1 MLNCLAQVF
10 LPTPP
15 YDYLRACGSILCLPP
30 PAPPPSPT
38 PPSLTPTTTAATT
51 TPSTS
56 SPPPPL
62 PHHTIIIIT
71 VIITTVINII
81 IVIVTR
87 GLALYLRARPLGF
100 TTSPWLLPDRPSATL
115 SQAIRARDSCEPA
128 KQSCRRTTAWLS
140 RCHLRPTPPLPL
152 FATQALQQGC
162 ILLPTVLQRPQASR
176 IPFALGSP
184 ATPGALPGPLSLS
197 TCSAACTAC
206 TVRDRWS
213 LNLS

>member
-15 YDYLRACGSILCLPP
+15 YDYLRLYPLS
-30 PAPPPSPT
+30 PS
-38 PPSLTPTTTAATT
+38 SC
-51 TPSTS
+51 S
-56 SPPPPL
+56 SSFPDASL
-62 PHHTIIIIT
+62 PHSHHHRRHHHPLHLLTIIILIT

-100 TTSPWLLPDRPSATL
+100 TTSPWLLPDRPSATI

-128 KQSCRRTTAWLS
+128 KQSCRRTTASPLHPGCRVVISGQLLLFPFLLPRLCNKVVYFCPLS
-140 RCHLRPTPPLPL
+140 SSDHRPRVSPSLWVRLPL
-152 FATQALQQGC
+152 LELF
-162 ILLPTVLQRPQASR
+162 
-176 IPFALGSP
+176 
-184 ATPGALPGPLSLS
+184 PGLSLS